1 MNKKKGGSFIK
12 EVRSKQ
18 EKVGIY
24 DQIDHPLFSFKYL
37 QEDSI
42 DKYDKQEE
50 GGKPYFEFLMRL
62 KKLSELGWN
71 GIRIAHHHSFGMEK
85 IPRNQIIPQK
95 NLPEFITPDVEA
107 FHVFRSRGNNTVFV
121 GLQMEKVFY
130 IFYIELK
137 HGEIY
142 SHS

>member
-1 MNKKKGGSFIK
+1 MSKRKIK
-12 EVRSKQ
+12 ELRDEKK
-18 EKVGIY
+18 KVGIY
-24 DQIDHPLFSFKYL
+24 EQIDHPLFSFKYL

-62 KKLSELGWN
+62 KKLSELGWK

-95 NLPEFITPDVEA
+95 PLPPFITPDVEA

-130 IFYIELK
+130 IFYVELK